1 MKKRSASLQYIKV
14 VEWSDEDNCFIGRIP
29 GLIDGGIHG
38 NDEEKVYKE
47 LCQVAKEAI
56 ELYNESGQPLPPSTT
71 NKKYSGKLHLRLAP
85 ELHERLSIK
94 ATQRGE
100 SLNKLINNEL
110 ASIK

>member
-1 MKKRSASLQYIKV
+1 MKKNRISSQYIKI

-38 NDEEKVYKE
+38 DDEEKVYKE

-56 ELYNESGQPLPPSTT
+56 KLYNESGKSLPTPTA
-71 NKKYSGKLHLRLAP
+71 NKKYSGKLHVRLSP

-94 ATQRGE
+94 AIQKGE
-100 SLNKLINNEL
+100 SLNKLINKTL
-110 ASIK
+110 TSAK